1 MDPTGAV
8 TIRTRKF
15 LTNRLLQRKQMVVD
29 VLHPTRANVSKD
41 ELRDKL
47 AAMYKAPKDQVIV
60 FGFRTQFGG
69 GKSTG
74 FALIYDSKEALK
86 FEPRY
91 RLVRFGL
98 AEKKERAGRK
108 LRKER
113 KNRAKKFR
121 GTEKVKK
128 AGESAPPDVRPLF
141 SDPQQFDKLTSGT
154 SSAPYWATW
163 LEAHLAVFGNTSR
176 SYLQVDDALDRE
188 VYADLVR
195 WLDEGRRSLSV
206 VEVME
211 VERDLGV
218 LKARILTRWFKLFAH
233 QTFYA
238 AHPDTSPQEALDTH
252 GLRDPHVQL
261 PDPALRGQVW
271 PFFTRHPYLS
281 PGAYVRPTP
290 GTAAQYVLPSVPSPR
305 CDDLARAIFGH
316 VPSGLLPPSFAPSAR
331 AFAAG
336 TVGEAAEELE
346 RRKGEDWRSA
356 EAAPLAGVTAPAD
369 EVGQANG
376 MRRR

>member
-1 MDPTGAV
+1 MTATRLSDTKTMSASPYMGSLWLPAASDRARIDKFGSSSLSSASSSSSSSSSSSPDSFPYTTPPPGALVFRQHVHRYPKPMEPSKKFRLWYRGMFWETLEPDPNGAV

-113 KNRAKKFR
+113 KKQVPLLVSRAKKFR
-121 GTEKVKK
+121 GTAKSKADAGKK
-128 AGESAPPDVRPLF
+128 
-141 SDPQQFDKLTSGT
+141 K
-154 SSAPYWATW
+154 
-163 LEAHLAVFGNTSR
+163 
-176 SYLQVDDALDRE
+176 
-188 VYADLVR
+188 
-195 WLDEGRRSLSV
+195 
-206 VEVME
+206 
-211 VERDLGV
+211 
-218 LKARILTRWFKLFAH
+218 
-233 QTFYA
+233 
-238 AHPDTSPQEALDTH
+238 
-252 GLRDPHVQL
+252 
-261 PDPALRGQVW
+261 
-271 PFFTRHPYLS
+271 
-281 PGAYVRPTP
+281 
-290 GTAAQYVLPSVPSPR
+290 
-305 CDDLARAIFGH
+305 
-316 VPSGLLPPSFAPSAR
+316 
-331 AFAAG
+331 
-336 TVGEAAEELE
+336 
-346 RRKGEDWRSA
+346 
-356 EAAPLAGVTAPAD
+356 
-369 EVGQANG
+369 
-376 MRRR
+376 